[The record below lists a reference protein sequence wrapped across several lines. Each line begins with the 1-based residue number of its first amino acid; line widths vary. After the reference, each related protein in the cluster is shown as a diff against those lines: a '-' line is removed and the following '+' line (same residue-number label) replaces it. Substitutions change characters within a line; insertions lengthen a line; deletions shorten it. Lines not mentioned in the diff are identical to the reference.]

1 MSTNTT
7 PVALQPAPHR
17 WGCFLAFGIL
27 LLGTGI
33 LALAFIPVDAF
44 GTVFV
49 LGWLMVATGVFEAL
63 YAPCVRGWGGTPIYI
78 LGAVLGIPAGLL
90 AAIHPVGGV
99 MVWTLWLAAYF
110 TGIGIFHV
118 LAAVQLRHHSR
129 GWPMVDAVVT
139 LALGL
144 MLWALWPDSA
154 IWFLG
159 FAFGFFLMLRGCAM
173 VMFAFAVR
181 IVHINASDR
190 HSRLTRIRFRPGFV
204 KRERIPGTPE
214 PTTVGLVTPI

>member
-1 MSTNTT
+1 MNTNTT
-7 PVALQPAPHR
+7 AVAVKRGCHR
-17 WGCFLAFGIL
+17 WGCFLALGIL
-27 LLGTGI
+27 LLGIGI

-44 GTVFV
+44 GNVFV

-63 YAPCVRGWGGTPIYI
+63 YAPCVRGWGGTAIYI

-90 AAIHPVGGV
+90 AVIHPVGGA

-110 TGIGIFHV
+110 TVLGIFRV
-118 LAAVQLRHHSR
+118 MAAVQLRHHSR
-129 GWPMVDAVVT
+129 GWPMADAVVT

-144 MLWALWPDSA
+144 VLWALWPDSA

-190 HSRLTRIRFRPGFV
+190 QSRLTRIRFRPGLV
-204 KRERIPGTPE
+204 KSERIPGTPE

>member
-1 MSTNTT
+1 VSTNTN
-7 PVALQPAPHR
+7 PVALQPAPRR
-17 WGCFLAFGIL
+17 WGCFLALGIL
-27 LLGTGI
+27 LFGAGI

-49 LGWLMVATGVFEAL
+49 LGWLVVATGVFEAL
-63 YAPCVRGWGGTPIYI
+63 YAPCVRGWGGTAIYI

-90 AAIHPVGGV
+90 AVIHPVGGA

-110 TGIGIFHV
+110 TLLGIFRV
-118 LAAVQLRHHSR
+118 MAAVQLRHHSR
-129 GWPMVDAVVT
+129 GWPMADAVLT

-144 MLWALWPDSA
+144 VLWALWPDSA

-190 HSRLTRIRFRPGFV
+190 QSRLTRIRFRPGLV
-204 KRERIPGTPE
+204 KSARIPGTPE
-214 PTTVGLVTPI
+214 PTTVGLVNPI